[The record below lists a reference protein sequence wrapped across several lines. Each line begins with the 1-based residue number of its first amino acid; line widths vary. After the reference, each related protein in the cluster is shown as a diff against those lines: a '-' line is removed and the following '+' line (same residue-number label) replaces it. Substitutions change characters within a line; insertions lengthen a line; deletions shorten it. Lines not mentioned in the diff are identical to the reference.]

1 MPQVI
6 IKRNSLR
13 KSSEANNKPQGDEVI
28 ITGDQVVVNSES
40 SVTVT
45 FGESDITVDLAE

>member
-6 IKRNSLR
+6 IKKKGSLNR
-13 KSSEANNKPQGDEVI
+13 SEANSNPQGDEVI
-28 ITGDQVVVNSES
+28 ITGDQVVINSDA

>member
-6 IKRNSLR
+6 IKRKSLV
-13 KSSEANNKPQGDEVI
+13 KSSEANNKTQSDEVI
-28 ITGDQVVVNSES
+28 ITGDQVVINSDS